1 MDATSNGKSK
11 RNRKKLNPKEMQKA
25 YEDYERAPISGEQEK
40 NLTLWIGNKIPAE
53 EYAFRKILE
62 KCS

>member
-1 MDATSNGKSK
+1 
-11 RNRKKLNPKEMQKA
+11 MQKA

-40 NLTLWIGNKIPAE
+40 NLALWIGNKIPAE
-53 EYAFRKILE
+53 EYDFRKILE

>member
-1 MDATSNGKSK
+1 MEKVI
-11 RNRKKLNPKEMQKA
+11 
-25 YEDYERAPISGEQEK
+25 EDYERAPISGEQEK